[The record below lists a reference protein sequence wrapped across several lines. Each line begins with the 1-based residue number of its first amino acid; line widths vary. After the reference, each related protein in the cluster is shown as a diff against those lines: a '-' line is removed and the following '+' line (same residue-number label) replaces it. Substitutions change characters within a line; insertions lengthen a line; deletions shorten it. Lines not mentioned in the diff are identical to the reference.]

1 MTKISPSMIES
12 MFRELRRNGYTN
24 EQILALSA
32 GLDDMARSRYPAN
45 DQDTFDAVRYQ
56 RGLDELEALCS
67 AGLPHQT

>member
-1 MTKISPSMIES
+1 MAKISPSMIES
-12 MFRELRRNGYTN
+12 MFQEFRRNGYTN

-32 GLDDMARSRYPAN
+32 GLDEMARTGSPCP
-45 DQDTFDAVRYQ
+45 DEDTFDAVRYQ